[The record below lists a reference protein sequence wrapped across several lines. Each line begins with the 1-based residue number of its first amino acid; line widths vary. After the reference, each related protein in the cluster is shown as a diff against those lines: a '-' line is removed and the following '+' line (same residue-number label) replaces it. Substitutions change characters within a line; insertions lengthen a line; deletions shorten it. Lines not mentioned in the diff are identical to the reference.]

1 MAAVDYFDTTI
12 HPFHGT
18 SRQNQIM
25 FLPSQVETRQ
35 KKARELKE
43 AYKRIDTWVIQQIP
57 GQLRDNAIV
66 NVQEVQCGDPNCAP

>member
-1 MAAVDYFDTTI
+1 
-12 HPFHGT
+12 
-18 SRQNQIM
+18 M